1 MYKVK
6 KIISL
11 FLKKEPEEIN
21 SCTYIDYRG
30 IRSSIML
37 HRMYSALRAEG
48 INIRETSK
56 IQTFGDLMSHINSGD
71 DPINFHKEKNISLTP
86 ISSLP
91 SSQIK
96 IGSSPFNVGIDIE
109 SIDQFPP
116 YDILN
121 PDQFYLDNFSLSEL
135 NYCNTKINPIESL
148 AARFCL
154 KEAMVKADNSLKRV
168 PFSRLEIIK
177 NVDGSL
183 GYDCFELSISHSTN
197 TVIGIAIKLK
207 DKGLSLSV
215 KNIFKIYLLML
226 FLTFLIFGLFLFLLK
241 SGFIQYIKI

>member
-109 SIDQFPP
+109 SIDQFHWK
-116 YDILN
+116 L
-121 PDQFYLDNFSLSEL
+121 EL
-135 NYCNTKINPIESL
+135 PVITPEGVS
-148 AARFCL
+148 
-154 KEAMVKADNSLKRV
+154 V
-168 PFSRLEIIK
+168 PANIPL
-177 NVDGSL
+177 L
-183 GYDCFELSISHSTN
+183 
-197 TVIGIAIKLK
+197 TVGALC
-207 DKGLSLSV
+207 
-215 KNIFKIYLLML
+215 
-226 FLTFLIFGLFLFLLK
+226 
-241 SGFIQYIKI
+241 